1 MQFTGLQCHSALFT
15 WKVSFEVDGKLYEIL
30 LSACNAVEEDQWKAG
45 LQNRFSKINV
55 RQHGKRSTTISEDL
69 NLKPTGV
76 VFCQAATLARRL
88 SIQRAATVGKQNNVC
103 QVIIR
108 NTHNVQ
114 DLHDMRHVPPAPINR
129 SQSHLSTQR
138 IVILAPRRSE
148 RSRLETSL
156 ADVWTRER
164 LPYPGMIASRS
175 GQIFRASAGSLVRKL
190 SLASMHGT
198 FGRRAASLTLA
209 QQRSHEAMLIAAQ
222 EQRAETAVPHVY
234 EIQRKDSLD
243 RLLCKDN
250 SQPQDS
256 ADDHTLNDI
265 SKLSEDFSG
274 TTEDGTS
281 LFRTLTK
288 KRERRLS
295 KAAAELDPESP
306 AQAFYSGTSGEGVEH
321 KFGTR
326 KRWSN
331 PIGMLKNISA
341 EGFRHLLYSSR

>member
-1 MQFTGLQCHSALFT
+1 M
-15 WKVSFEVDGKLYEIL
+15 
-30 LSACNAVEEDQWKAG
+30 
-45 LQNRFSKINV
+45 
-55 RQHGKRSTTISEDL
+55 RQYGRRSTTISEDL
-69 NLKPTGV
+69 NLKPSGI
-76 VFCQAATLARRL
+76 VFCQAATLTRRL
-88 SIQRAATVGKQNNVC
+88 SIQRAATVGKQNSVC

-114 DLHDMRHVPPAPINR
+114 DLHDMRHVSPSPINR

-138 IVILAPRRSE
+138 IVILAPKRSE
-148 RSRLETSL
+148 RSRLEASL
-156 ADVWTRER
+156 TDVWTRER

-198 FGRRAASLTLA
+198 FGRRASSLTLA

-222 EQRAETAVPHVY
+222 DHSAHGAVPHVY

-243 RLLCKDN
+243 GLLCKDKAIA
-250 SQPQDS
+250 QDCTDEHNI
-256 ADDHTLNDI
+256 DDDL
-265 SKLSEDFSG
+265 KLSEDLTSTTDEG
-274 TTEDGTS
+274 TK
-281 LFRTLTK
+281 LFRTLTR
-288 KRERRLS
+288 KRERTLS
-295 KAAAELDPESP
+295 KAAAELGPESP
-306 AQAFYSGTSGEGVEH
+306 AHEFYSGPSGEVTER